1 MERDL
6 RIAVFGQKR
15 LSREGG
21 VEIVVKELCTRMAQ
35 QGCQVT
41 CYNRSGHH
49 VSGAEYDDIDNTN
62 YEGIRQKYVPT
73 IEKKGL
79 AAVSASAFAA
89 LYSAFG
95 KYDVVHIHA
104 EGPAFFSW
112 LPKMFGK
119 RVVVTIHGE
128 CEIIRG
134 CHNRDKGTAEN
145 ERLRNP
151 KFIFSYPKN
160 ERMIFLSGRNA
171 AQEEISTMR
180 VG

>member
-21 VEIVVKELCTRMAQ
+21 VEIVVKVLCTRMAR

-62 YEGIRQKYVPT
+62 HEGIRQKQVPT
-73 IEKKGL
+73 VEKKGL

-145 ERLRNP
+145 ERLRDP
-151 KFIFSYPKN
+151 KLIFSYPKN
-160 ERMIFLSGRNA
+160 ERLIFLGGNNA
-171 AQEEISTMR
+171 IQKEISTKR

>member
-1 MERDL
+1 MEEKIRL
-6 RIAVFGQKR
+6 AVFGQKR

-21 VEIVVKELCTRMAQ
+21 IEIVVKELCTRMAQ
-35 QGCQVT
+35 NGCDIT
-41 CYNRSGHH
+41 CYNRAGHH
-49 VSGAEYDDIDNTN
+49 VSGAEYDKTIEYD
-62 YEGIRQKYVPT
+62 GIRQKVVPT

-79 AAVSASAFAA
+79 AAVSSSFFAA
-89 LYSAFG
+89 LCSAFG
-95 KYDVVHIHA
+95 RYDVVHIHA
-104 EGPAFFSW
+104 EGPAFFCW
-112 LPKMFGK
+112 IPKLFGK
-119 RVVVTIHGE
+119 RVICTIHGE

-160 ERMIFLSGRNA
+160 ERMIFLRGRNA
-171 AQEEISTMR
+171 AQKEISTMR